1 MYEGKV
7 IKFYREQ
14 ANLTQEQLGREICST
29 THVSKIERGLTEYS
43 SEITNLLANKLGI
56 DIDKEVS
63 NISTIKEKLDLWHE
77 MIIAQNTSAA
87 SEIEIELDN
96 NPLIAVSEY
105 KTLFNMIKLQHNIKL
120 GNFNIIQ
127 KQFKHLPKNIEKL
140 PDFEK
145 NLYKHV
151 LGSYNMVMANHLKS
165 IQFLKSIDF
174 ESYSNPL
181 VYYDL
186 ASAYHHNKSP
196 VLAYYYAEKA
206 LNLFKKRNN
215 FLGIIDAENLM
226 IIQLESDY
234 GREFSE
240 TVELYENLLSLCDLV
255 HAYDKKAKILHN
267 YAYENLRKQ
276 NYNEAK
282 KLYEKS
288 MDLKVKNS
296 AVYLLSL
303 EGLIR
308 CGMEGELLSEQI
320 LLKYI
325 DEGLM
330 ISKKIND
337 TLYSTI
343 LNLHKYQILKEYEYY
358 YSYLKDKALPYFKTN
373 GYVMIAQRYEKEL
386 FTYYL
391 ENGQKEKALEIA
403 IPIADYLDD

>member
-196 VLAYYYAEKA
+196 VLAYYYAEQA
-206 LNLFKKRNN
+206 LNLYKKRNN

-226 IIQLESDY
+226 IIQIESDY
-234 GREFSE
+234 HRDFKE
-240 TVELYENLLSLCDLV
+240 TVEQYENLLTICDLCN
-255 HAYDKKAKILHN
+255 AMDKKAKILHN
-267 YAYENLRKQ
+267 YAYEHLRRG
-276 NYNEAK
+276 NYLEA
-282 KLYEKS
+282 EKMYKES
-288 MDLKVKNS
+288 MELKEKDT
-296 AVYLLSL
+296 AYYLLSL
-303 EGLIR
+303 EGFIR
-308 CGMEGELLSEQI
+308 CGAEGNLLSQEELLG
-320 LLKYI
+320 YI
-325 DEGLM
+325 HEGLS
-330 ISKKIND
+330 IANDINEMLF
-337 TLYSTI
+337 TII
-343 LNLHKYQILKEYEYY
+343 LNLHKYAILNRESQYY
-358 YSYLKDKALPYFKTN
+358 RYIDSKALPHMDTH
-373 GYVMIAQRYEKEL
+373 GYIMLEQRYRKEL
-386 FTYYL
+386 FAY
-391 ENGQKEKALEIA
+391 
-403 IPIADYLDD
+403 